1 MGLAKNADHQGRN
14 GFADK
19 SIILFLV
26 TFLALTISGVWQV
39 MEFAAAQSEPV
50 FEIHATNENLEQ
62 EYRDELDKWM
72 LRAYEGDRDAQFK
85 VGVLFTN
92 DQFGPPDFEQ
102 AVYWYKQAA
111 RQGHVLAQYNLGHQ
125 YLTGVGVEKNE
136 TTAMTWWLEAAKQ
149 DHALAQFNI
158 GRAYYLG
165 IGLPEDQEQSRY
177 WFERAA
183 FNQEPKSIDILKQ
196 LGWYDGDIKSLPE
209 QPEGGVTPQISL
221 DNAGPVGQEGT
232 ANNANQGAQPALSSK
247 ITPIPLEDNSESP
260 IIIEQVG
267 ANTPTTMVED
277 TTPIGARNPVETTA
291 GNNPSS
297 NASSNTVPTTLP
309 TTVKTSSSNTKN
321 PIALYTD
328 PKVRSVLIAIL
339 DDRDNLTLKNR
350 GETWSVVESN
360 EGFPV
365 WVSADFL
372 AVNGDNGRVTGQA
385 VNARS
390 VPIITNGTVVGKLNK
405 NETVEIL
412 DRRKNWYRVKAP
424 ARFQA
429 WVKTV
434 DFNRQTPPVVAQNQT
449 QANSKPGEWEIENP
463 PAASASVTTAT
474 PSLPANVTSSTT
486 TSNGRPI
493 NDNAWMFSQP
503 IGNYTLQLASFD
515 DPEKVNEFESRA
527 KFINNPEL
535 HRFTA
540 KGKDIVWTYFL
551 YGSFPDRA
559 SAEAAKLAINQKR
572 AWIRTFERLQQNR
585 CVAWKTQFP
594 TPPELNQYCT
604 Q

>member
-1 MGLAKNADHQGRN
+1 MAGNGRRR
-14 GFADK
+14 GRSGIAVKKLLPFL
-19 SIILFLV
+19 ITFLV
-26 TFLALTISGVWQV
+26 LALLAGWQWVGV
-39 MEFAAAQSEPV
+39 AAAQSQPE
-50 FEIHATNENLEQ
+50 FEIRATEENLEQ

-136 TTAMTWWLEAAKQ
+136 SSAMQWWLEAAKQ
-149 DHALAQFNI
+149 DHALAQFNV

-196 LGWYDGDIKSLPE
+196 LGWYEGEISALPE
-209 QPEGGVTPQISL
+209 QPEIGVTQQISVG
-221 DNAGPVGQEGT
+221 NAGPVDQEGT
-232 ANNANQGAQPALSSK
+232 SEIRRDDRQPELSSK
-247 ITPIPLEDNSESP
+247 ILPITADEEPEP
-260 IIIEQVG
+260 TTIIEP
-267 ANTPTTMVED
+267 ATPTPNVVSDAQSVPESAPRAD
-277 TTPIGARNPVETTA
+277 SSDPVRTDR
-291 GNNPSS
+291 
-297 NASSNTVPTTLP
+297 
-309 TTVKTSSSNTKN
+309 TTVKTSSSKAKN

-339 DDRDNLTLKNR
+339 DDREGLNLTQR
-350 GETWSVVESN
+350 GSAWSVVRSSS
-360 EGFPV
+360 GFPV

-372 AVNGDNGRVTGQA
+372 AVNGATGRVTGQA

-405 NETVEIL
+405 DETVQIL

-424 ARFQA
+424 ARFTA
-429 WVKTV
+429 WVKTS
-434 DFNRQTPPVVAQNQT
+434 DFDREQPPVVAQRE
-449 QANSKPGEWEIENP
+449 SKARTENKQPGQWEIDRR
-463 PAASASVTTAT
+463 PAPVSPVASTAPVT
-474 PSLPANVTSSTT
+474 VSS
-486 TSNGRPI
+486 SNGRPI
-493 NDNAWMFSQP
+493 NDNEWLFGQP
-503 IGNYTLQLASFD
+503 SGNYTLQLASFD
-515 DPEKVNEFESRA
+515 DLNKVNEFESRA

-540 KGKDIVWTYFL
+540 RGKAIEWTYFL
-551 YGSFPDRA
+551 YGSYPDRA
-559 SAEAAKLAINQKR
+559 AAEAAKEQINQKR
-572 AWIRTFERLQQNR
+572 AWVRTFGRLQQNR
-585 CVAWKTQFP
+585 CVAWKTQLP
-594 TPPELNQYCT
+594 TPSELNRYCT